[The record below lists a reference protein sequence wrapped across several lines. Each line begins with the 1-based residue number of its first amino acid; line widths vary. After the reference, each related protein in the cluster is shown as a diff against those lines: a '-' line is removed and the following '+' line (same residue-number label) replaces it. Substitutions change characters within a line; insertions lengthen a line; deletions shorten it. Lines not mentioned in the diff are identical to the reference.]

1 MGKILNFQELKNKK
15 NKKKYIVHII
25 LGFIIFYIFL
35 SIYWLVKTP
44 SDTIMVDTGT
54 LTLEESSTGYIL
66 REETVLKGENFKN
79 GLTPIVAEGERAA
92 KGQTV
97 FRYNGIEEEAT
108 KEKIEEIN
116 SKIQETLANQPNL
129 FTTTDIKILEKQI
142 DEKTQNLKNLTDI
155 STINEYKKQIME
167 IIDKEAKIAGSQS
180 RSGAYIQQLTKEKE
194 EYENKLTEDSE
205 YITAPISGV
214 VSYRVDGY
222 EDILNVEDFSTIT
235 KNALNNLDLKTDKK
249 FEDAELNFR
258 DDAFKKS
265 RYAVFAEDDSFKY
278 FTFREYMEYV
288 SRAYGVKMQDVADM
302 VRGFHF
308 EEFENTLLK
317 DLSTG
322 NRKKAFLITAF
333 ALRPKLLLLDEPVN
347 GLDFQST
354 EYLYGLIAGY
364 KEYGTLL
371 FSSHI
376 LESITLTS
384 DRVLV
389 LENGAIAQ
397 KFEGEEITAESV
409 REALRY
415 EDAV

>member
-142 DEKTQNLKNLTDI
+142 DEVKHILK
-155 STINEYKKQIME
+155 K
-167 IIDKEAKIAGSQS
+167 
-180 RSGAYIQQLTKEKE
+180 
-194 EYENKLTEDSE
+194 
-205 YITAPISGV
+205 
-214 VSYRVDGY
+214 
-222 EDILNVEDFSTIT
+222 
-235 KNALNNLDLKTDKK
+235 
-249 FEDAELNFR
+249 
-258 DDAFKKS
+258 
-265 RYAVFAEDDSFKY
+265 
-278 FTFREYMEYV
+278 
-288 SRAYGVKMQDVADM
+288 
-302 VRGFHF
+302 
-308 EEFENTLLK
+308 
-317 DLSTG
+317 
-322 NRKKAFLITAF
+322 
-333 ALRPKLLLLDEPVN
+333 
-347 GLDFQST
+347 
-354 EYLYGLIAGY
+354 Y
-364 KEYGTLL
+364 KE
-371 FSSHI
+371 F
-376 LESITLTS
+376 
-384 DRVLV
+384 
-389 LENGAIAQ
+389 N
-397 KFEGEEITAESV
+397 
-409 REALRY
+409 RY
-415 EDAV
+415 KYN

>member
-235 KNALNNLDLKTDKK
+235 KNALNNLDLKTGKIVSTSLETGKIINNFKCYIATILDSEVAKNAEIGKKVKITLSSGNEISSEIKYIAKEENEETLIIFELKTLTQELIEHRKISFNITWWNASGYKVPNTCILEDEQGLKYVVRRKNGEDKK
-249 FEDAELNFR
+249 IIVKVLNKNEKYSIIESYKDNELNSLGI
-258 DDAFKKS
+258 DIDKNQKIT
-265 RYAVFAEDDSFKY
+265 KY
-278 FTFREYMEYV
+278 
-288 SRAYGVKMQDVADM
+288 D
-302 VRGFHF
+302 
-308 EEFENTLLK
+308 NILLYPSK
-317 DLSTG
+317 
-322 NRKKAFLITAF
+322 
-333 ALRPKLLLLDEPVN
+333 
-347 GLDFQST
+347 
-354 EYLYGLIAGY
+354 
-364 KEYGTLL
+364 
-371 FSSHI
+371 
-376 LESITLTS
+376 
-384 DRVLV
+384 
-389 LENGAIAQ
+389 
-397 KFEGEEITAESV
+397 
-409 REALRY
+409 
-415 EDAV
+415 

>member
-235 KNALNNLDLKTDKK
+235 KNALNNLDLKTGKIVSTSLETGKIINNFKCYIATVLDSEVAKNAEIGKKVKITLSSGNEISSEIKYIAIEENEETLIIFELKTLTQELIEHRKISFNITWWNASGYKVPNTCILEDEQGLKYVVRRKNGEDKK
-249 FEDAELNFR
+249 IIIKVLNKNEKYSIIESYKDNELNSLGI
-258 DDAFKKS
+258 DIDKNQKIT
-265 RYAVFAEDDSFKY
+265 KY
-278 FTFREYMEYV
+278 
-288 SRAYGVKMQDVADM
+288 D
-302 VRGFHF
+302 
-308 EEFENTLLK
+308 NILLYPSK
-317 DLSTG
+317 
-322 NRKKAFLITAF
+322 
-333 ALRPKLLLLDEPVN
+333 
-347 GLDFQST
+347 
-354 EYLYGLIAGY
+354 
-364 KEYGTLL
+364 
-371 FSSHI
+371 
-376 LESITLTS
+376 
-384 DRVLV
+384 
-389 LENGAIAQ
+389 
-397 KFEGEEITAESV
+397 
-409 REALRY
+409 
-415 EDAV
+415 

>member
-235 KNALNNLDLKTDKK
+235 KNALNNLDLKTGKIVSTSLETGKIINNFKCYIATVLDSEVAKNAEIGKKVKITLSSGNEISSEIKYIAIEENEETLIIFELKTLTQELIEHRKISFNITWWNASGYKVPNTCILEDEQGLKYVVRRKNGEDKK
-249 FEDAELNFR
+249 IIVKVLNKNEKYSIIESYKDNELNSLGI
-258 DDAFKKS
+258 DIDKNQKIT
-265 RYAVFAEDDSFKY
+265 KY
-278 FTFREYMEYV
+278 
-288 SRAYGVKMQDVADM
+288 D
-302 VRGFHF
+302 
-308 EEFENTLLK
+308 NILLYPSK
-317 DLSTG
+317 
-322 NRKKAFLITAF
+322 
-333 ALRPKLLLLDEPVN
+333 
-347 GLDFQST
+347 
-354 EYLYGLIAGY
+354 
-364 KEYGTLL
+364 
-371 FSSHI
+371 
-376 LESITLTS
+376 
-384 DRVLV
+384 
-389 LENGAIAQ
+389 
-397 KFEGEEITAESV
+397 
-409 REALRY
+409 
-415 EDAV
+415 